1 MALEPK
7 DLVVELAPDKLE
19 ASIKITNAEDVGS
32 VSVSLINEALANRGV
47 NTGIKED
54 VVASI
59 VTNPVANTFFV
70 VATGTS
76 PTSGT
81 DELVEYKFPITS
93 GHVIEENESGSID
106 FRNISNF
113 NNFKKDAVI
122 ATRTPATEGV
132 DGVNVLGEVL
142 PGKAGK
148 STVLRVG
155 KGAEFNEQDQTVIA
169 CVAGH
174 GCIVNDRV
182 SVLNTVD
189 IPAHVDYSVG
199 NINFIGNL
207 RIRGGIMPGFKVEAA
222 GDIEIADNVENA
234 NITCGGNLKI
244 QGIVFGHEDCFIRVE
259 GDAEVNAVD
268 QAVLE
273 VKGDLL
279 VHGYI
284 RHCQVKVGG
293 SIILDGPKGS
303 IVGGEVAALTR
314 IRAPFIGN
322 NMATLTKLSVGSN
335 PFAAGELDETQ
346 KNHDQLHEKLGQ
358 VYNAMNTL
366 HNKMTQAGSAGARMQ
381 PMLDKLRQAKSQ
393 LEPTVEKLAA
403 KIVEL
408 RTTTLNFK
416 EAKIHI
422 SEKVFPGV
430 VVNFRNKLQ
439 YKTMDEAQRLT
450 FYEKDAE
457 IRTGPL

>member
-7 DLVVELAPDKLE
+7 DLVVELAPDRLK

-47 NTGIKED
+47 NTGILSD
-54 VVASI
+54 VIDSI
-59 VTNPVANTFFV
+59 VTNPMANTSYV
-70 VATGTS
+70 IANGTR
-76 PTSGT
+76 PTPGT
-81 DELVEYKFPITS
+81 DEKVEYQFPITS
-93 GHVIEENESGSID
+93 GHVIEEDESGSID
-106 FRNISNF
+106 FRKITNF
-113 NNFKKDAVI
+113 NNFNKGDILAI
-122 ATRTPATEGV
+122 RTPATAGV
-132 DGVNVLGEVL
+132 DGVNVVGEVL

-169 CVAGH
+169 CIAGH
-174 GCIVNDRV
+174 GCIANDRV
-182 SVLNTVD
+182 SVLNTVE
-189 IPAHVDYSVG
+189 IPGHVDYSVG

-207 RIRGGIMPGFKVEAA
+207 KIRGGIMPGFLVEAA
-222 GDIEIADNVENA
+222 GDIEIADNVEQA
-234 NITCGGNLKI
+234 NISCGGNLTIK
-244 QGIVFGHEDCFIRVE
+244 GIVFGHNDCVIKVE
-259 GDAEVNAVD
+259 GNAEVNAID
-268 QAVLE
+268 QAVLK

-284 RHCQVKVGG
+284 RHCQVKVGN
-293 SIILDGPKGS
+293 SIKLDGQKSS
-303 IVGGEVAALTR
+303 IVGGEIAALTR

-335 PFAAGELDETQ
+335 PFASQELDETQ

-358 VYNAMNTL
+358 VYNAMNTVR
-366 HNKMTQAGSAGARMQ
+366 NKMTQAGRAGSKMQ
-381 PMLDKLRQAKSQ
+381 PMLDKLMQAKSQ
-393 LEPTVEKLAA
+393 LEPAVEKLAA

-408 RTTTLNFK
+408 RTTTVNFK
-416 EAKIHI
+416 DAKIHI

-450 FYEKDAE
+450 FYEEGSE